1 MGEEKEEICE
11 IQKGKLLLE
20 RGEIE
25 VGARQRV
32 AEYNWFNLDWSAMMD
47 ALVGMLGGYA
57 TKS

>member
-32 AEYNWFNLDWSAMMD
+32 NEYDWINLVWSAT
-47 ALVGMLGGYA
+47 V
-57 TKS
+57 